1 MKTEKSDEIYV
12 PSDFLYVLQKKF
24 PEEGGSKRLC
34 EKEYRGGYD
43 AEQDG
48 LFSFGG
54 GYGRKEF
61 CGMLCEKISDC
72 CTCKVHE
79 NIVDIGC
86 AQGEKLRKLNA
97 EGDAEGEQ
105 ERAAERVT
113 GIPEQGEKQP
123 QRDEQQDIQ
132 AGIFEI
138 GRDACKGDEVQR
150 DIQAVVEDARKA
162 DQCQN
167 CGKIKAEEDGT
178 ENLHMAVCGKFSV

>member
-24 PEEGGSKRLC
+24 PEEGGNKRLC
-34 EKEYRGGYD
+34 EKEHSGCYD
-43 AEQDG
+43 AEQDR

-54 GYGRKEF
+54 GYGREDF
-61 CGMLCEKISDC
+61 CDMLCEKISDC
-72 CTCKVHE
+72 CTCKIRE

-97 EGDAEGEQ
+97 EGDAEGKQ
-105 ERAAERVT
+105 ERAAEGLT

-123 QRDEQQDIQ
+123 QRDKQQDIQ

-150 DIQAVVEDARKA
+150 DIRAVVEDARKA

-167 CGKIKAEEDGT
+167 CGKIKAEEDGA
-178 ENLHMAVCGKFSV
+178 ENLHTAVHGKFSV